1 MLNASGNV
9 SKHFVNVSLESI
21 VLACASFI
29 SPLCAYVMLQDFQYK
44 FLRHSPRDGLSTAM
58 LPSRWHKL
66 HIDPWLC
73 LFLLLN
79 ALLGLTVLYS
89 ASGQDWSMI
98 TRQAISFFIG
108 FIVMIAMA
116 QIPPKV
122 YQAFSP
128 WFYSFAI
135 LCLIAVMA
143 FGEIRLGAKRWI
155 GIPGFGSVQ
164 PSEFMKIGMPLMIAW
179 FLSRKAL
186 PPTFK
191 NIFISLILIGIPFL
205 LIAEQ
210 PDLGTSLL
218 VLASGIFVLFLSGLS
233 WKMIT
238 GACAAACAVIPLA
251 WTFLLHDYQKQRV
264 LTLINPQ
271 ADALDTGWNIIQSET
286 AIGSGGLLGKGFLA
300 GTQSHLHFLPEGH
313 TDFIIAAFS
322 EEFGFVGIIVLILIY
337 FAIIFRTFQ
346 ISLNC
351 FHNYGRLVAGA
362 FGLSFFVYV
371 FVNAGM
377 VSGILPVVGV
387 PLPFMSY
394 GGTAIITLM
403 ATFGIVMSIHTHR

>member
-1 MLNASGNV
+1 MAPS
-9 SKHFVNVSLESI
+9 S
-21 VLACASFI
+21 
-29 SPLCAYVMLQDFQYK
+29 QYK
-44 FLRHSPRDGLSTAM
+44 FLRQAPRDGLSTATQ
-58 LPSRWHKL
+58 LSRWQQL

-73 LFLLLN
+73 LFLVLN
-79 ALLGLTVLYS
+79 ALLGLTILYS
-89 ASGQDWSMI
+89 ASAQDVGLVSK
-98 TRQAISFFIG
+98 QAMSFGIG
-108 FIVMIAMA
+108 FVVMFSLA

-128 WFYSFAI
+128 YFYIFAV
-135 LCLIAVMA
+135 LSLLAVVI
-143 FGEIRLGAKRWI
+143 FGEVRMGAQRWI
-155 GIPGFGSVQ
+155 DIPGFGSVQ
-164 PSEFMKIGMPLMIAW
+164 PSEFMKIGMPMMIAW

-186 PPTFK
+186 PPSFSQV
-191 NIFISLILIGIPFL
+191 ILSLVLIVIPFL

-233 WKMIT
+233 WRLI
-238 GACAAACAVIPLA
+238 AAAAGAVAVIIPIA
-251 WTFLLHDYQKQRV
+251 WEFLLHDYQRQRV
-264 LTLINPQ
+264 LTLLDPE
-271 ADALDTGWNIIQSET
+271 ADALGTGWNIIQSKT
-286 AIGSGGLLGKGFLA
+286 AIGSGGFSGKGFLE

-313 TDFIIAAFS
+313 TDFIIAAYS
-322 EEFGFVGIIVLILIY
+322 EEFGLIGVSLLILLY
-337 FAIIFRTFQ
+337 CAIIFRTFQ
-346 ISLNC
+346 IGLQS

-403 ATFGIVMSIHTHR
+403 STFGLVMSIHTHR

>member
-1 MLNASGNV
+1 MAPS
-9 SKHFVNVSLESI
+9 S
-21 VLACASFI
+21 
-29 SPLCAYVMLQDFQYK
+29 QYK
-44 FLRHSPRDGLSTAM
+44 FLRQSPRDGLSTAM
-58 LPSRWHKL
+58 QPSRWQRL

-73 LFLLLN
+73 LFLFLN
-79 ALLGLTVLYS
+79 AILGLTVLYS
-89 ASGQDWSMI
+89 ASAQDIGLVSK
-98 TRQAISFFIG
+98 QAMSFCIG
-108 FIVMIAMA
+108 FIVMFALA

-122 YQAFSP
+122 YQAFAP
-128 WFYSFAI
+128 YFYSFAI
-135 LCLIAVMA
+135 LCLLAVVA

-179 FLSRKAL
+179 FLSRNPL
-186 PPTFK
+186 PPSFK
-191 NIFISLILIGIPFL
+191 NVCISLLLIGVPFL

-218 VLASGIFVLFLSGLS
+218 ILASGIFVLFLSGLS
-233 WKMIT
+233 WKMIM
-238 GACAAACAVIPLA
+238 AAVAAASVVIPIA
-251 WTFLLHDYQKQRV
+251 WEFLLHDYQRQRV
-264 LTLINPQ
+264 LTLLNPE
-271 ADALDTGWNIIQSET
+271 ADALGTGWNIIQSKT
-286 AIGSGGLLGKGFLA
+286 AIGSGGFIGRGYLE

-322 EEFGFVGIIVLILIY
+322 EEFGLIGILILMTIY
-337 FAIIFRTFQ
+337 LAIIFRTFQ
-346 ISLNC
+346 ISLQC
-351 FHNYGRLVAGA
+351 FHTYGRLVAGA
-362 FGLSFFVYV
+362 LALSFFVYV

>member
-1 MLNASGNV
+1 M
-9 SKHFVNVSLESI
+9 
-21 VLACASFI
+21 
-29 SPLCAYVMLQDFQYK
+29 SPSPQYK
-44 FLRHSPRDGLSTAM
+44 FLRQAPRDGLSTAM
-58 LPSRWHKL
+58 QPSRWQQL

-73 LFLLLN
+73 LFLFLN

-89 ASGQDWSMI
+89 ASAQDVGLVSK
-98 TRQAISFFIG
+98 QAMSFGIG
-108 FIVMIAMA
+108 FLVMISLA

-128 WFYSFAI
+128 YFYLFGLFS
-135 LCLIAVMA
+135 LIGVMV
-143 FGEIRLGAKRWI
+143 FGEVRMGAQRWI
-155 GIPGFGSVQ
+155 DIPGFGSVQ
-164 PSEFMKIGMPLMIAW
+164 PSEFMKIGMPMMVAW
-179 FLSRKAL
+179 FLARKPL
-186 PPTFK
+186 PPSFSQV
-191 NIFISLILIGIPFL
+191 ILSLMLIGVPFL

-233 WKMIT
+233 WRMI
-238 GACAAACAVIPLA
+238 GAAAACAAIVIPIA
-251 WTFLLHDYQKQRV
+251 WEFLLHDYQRQRV
-264 LTLINPQ
+264 LTLLDPE
-271 ADALDTGWNIIQSET
+271 ADALGTGWNIIQSKT
-286 AIGSGGLLGKGFLA
+286 AIGSGGFSGKGFLE

-313 TDFIIAAFS
+313 TDFIIAAYS
-322 EEFGFVGIIVLILIY
+322 EEFGLIGVLILVILY
-337 FAIIFRTFQ
+337 SAIIFRTFQ
-346 ISLNC
+346 IGLQS

-362 FGLSFFVYV
+362 VGLSFFFFV

-403 ATFGIVMSIHTHR
+403 ATFGLVMSIHTHR

>member
-1 MLNASGNV
+1 M
-9 SKHFVNVSLESI
+9 
-21 VLACASFI
+21 
-29 SPLCAYVMLQDFQYK
+29 SPSSQYK
-44 FLRHSPRDGLSTAM
+44 FLRQAPRDGLSTAAH
-58 LPSRWHKL
+58 PSRWQQL

-73 LFLLLN
+73 LFLVLN

-89 ASGQDWSMI
+89 ASAQDVGLVSK
-98 TRQAISFFIG
+98 QAMSFGIG
-108 FIVMIAMA
+108 FVVMFSLA

-128 WFYSFAI
+128 YFYIFGVLS
-135 LCLIAVMA
+135 LVAVVI
-143 FGEIRLGAKRWI
+143 FGEVRMGAQRWI
-155 GIPGFGSVQ
+155 DIPGFGSVQ
-164 PSEFMKIGMPLMIAW
+164 PSEFMKIGMPMMIAW

-186 PPTFK
+186 PP
-191 NIFISLILIGIPFL
+191 SLSQVVLSLMLIVVPFL

-210 PDLGTSLL
+210 PDFGTSLL

-233 WKMIT
+233 WQLI
-238 GACAAACAVIPLA
+238 AAAAGVAAVIIPIA
-251 WTFLLHDYQKQRV
+251 WEFLLHDYQRQRV
-264 LTLINPQ
+264 LTLLDPE
-271 ADALDTGWNIIQSET
+271 ADALGTGWNIIQSKT
-286 AIGSGGLLGKGFLA
+286 AIGSGGFSGKGFLE

-313 TDFIIAAFS
+313 TDFIIAAYS
-322 EEFGFVGIIVLILIY
+322 EEFGLIGVTLLILLY
-337 FAIIFRTFQ
+337 CAIIFRTFQ
-346 ISLNC
+346 IGLQS

-403 ATFGIVMSIHTHR
+403 STFGLVMSIHTHR

>member
-1 MLNASGNV
+1 M
-9 SKHFVNVSLESI
+9 
-21 VLACASFI
+21 
-29 SPLCAYVMLQDFQYK
+29 SPSPQYK
-44 FLRHSPRDGLSTAM
+44 FLRQAPRDGLSTAM
-58 LPSRWHKL
+58 QPSRWQQL

-73 LFLLLN
+73 LFLFLN

-89 ASGQDWSMI
+89 ASAQDVGLVSK
-98 TRQAISFFIG
+98 QAMSFGIG
-108 FIVMIAMA
+108 FLVMISLA

-128 WFYSFAI
+128 YFYLFGLFS
-135 LCLIAVMA
+135 LIGVMV
-143 FGEIRLGAKRWI
+143 FGEVRMGAQRWI
-155 GIPGFGSVQ
+155 DIPGFGSVQ
-164 PSEFMKIGMPLMIAW
+164 PSEFMKIGMPMMVAW
-179 FLSRKAL
+179 FLARKPL
-186 PPTFK
+186 PPSFSQV
-191 NIFISLILIGIPFL
+191 ILSLMLIGVPFL

-233 WKMIT
+233 WCMI
-238 GACAAACAVIPLA
+238 GAAAACAAIVIPIA
-251 WTFLLHDYQKQRV
+251 WEFLLHDYQRQRV
-264 LTLINPQ
+264 LTLLDPE
-271 ADALDTGWNIIQSET
+271 ADALGTGWNIIQSKT
-286 AIGSGGLLGKGFLA
+286 AIGSGGFSGKGFLE

-313 TDFIIAAFS
+313 TDFIIAAYS
-322 EEFGFVGIIVLILIY
+322 EEFGLIGVLILVILY
-337 FAIIFRTFQ
+337 SAIIFRTFQ
-346 ISLNC
+346 IGLQS

-403 ATFGIVMSIHTHR
+403 ATFGLVMSIHTHR

>member
-1 MLNASGNV
+1 M
-9 SKHFVNVSLESI
+9 
-21 VLACASFI
+21 
-29 SPLCAYVMLQDFQYK
+29 SPSPQYK
-44 FLRHSPRDGLSTAM
+44 FLRQAPRDGLSTANQ
-58 LPSRWHKL
+58 PSRWQQL

-73 LFLLLN
+73 LFLILN
-79 ALLGLTVLYS
+79 AILGLTVLYS
-89 ASGQDWSMI
+89 ASAQDVGLVSK
-98 TRQAISFFIG
+98 QAMSFGIG
-108 FIVMIAMA
+108 FVVMFSLA

-128 WFYSFAI
+128 YFYVFGVLS
-135 LCLIAVMA
+135 LLAVVI
-143 FGEIRLGAKRWI
+143 FGEVRMGAQRWI
-155 GIPGFGSVQ
+155 DIPGFGSVQ
-164 PSEFMKIGMPLMIAW
+164 PSEFMKIGMPMMVAW

-186 PPTFK
+186 PPSFSQV
-191 NIFISLILIGIPFL
+191 ILSLLLIVVPFL

-233 WKMIT
+233 WKLIA
-238 GACAAACAVIPLA
+238 GAAGVAGVIIPIA
-251 WTFLLHDYQKQRV
+251 WEFLLHDYQRQRV
-264 LTLINPQ
+264 LTLFNPE
-271 ADALDTGWNIIQSET
+271 ADALGTGWNIIQSKT
-286 AIGSGGLLGKGFLA
+286 AIGSGGFSGKGFLE

-313 TDFIIAAFS
+313 TDFIIAAYS
-322 EEFGFVGIIVLILIY
+322 EEFGLIGVTLLILLY
-337 FAIIFRTFQ
+337 CAIIFRTFQ
-346 ISLNC
+346 IGLQS

-403 ATFGIVMSIHTHR
+403 STFGLVMSIHTHR

>member
-1 MLNASGNV
+1 MAPS
-9 SKHFVNVSLESI
+9 S
-21 VLACASFI
+21 
-29 SPLCAYVMLQDFQYK
+29 QYK
-44 FLRHSPRDGLSTAM
+44 FLRQAPRDGLSTAAQ
-58 LPSRWHKL
+58 PSRWQQL

-73 LFLLLN
+73 SFLVLN

-89 ASGQDWSMI
+89 ASAQDIGLVSK
-98 TRQAISFFIG
+98 QAMSFGIG
-108 FIVMIAMA
+108 FVVMFSLA

-128 WFYSFAI
+128 YFYVFGVLS
-135 LCLIAVMA
+135 LVAVVI
-143 FGEIRLGAKRWI
+143 FGEVRMGAQRWI
-155 GIPGFGSVQ
+155 DIPGFGSVQ
-164 PSEFMKIGMPLMIAW
+164 PSEFMKIGMPMMIAW

-186 PPTFK
+186 PPSFSQV
-191 NIFISLILIGIPFL
+191 ILSLVLIVIPFL

-233 WKMIT
+233 WRLI
-238 GACAAACAVIPLA
+238 AAAAGAVAVIIPIA
-251 WTFLLHDYQKQRV
+251 WEFLLHDYQRQRV
-264 LTLINPQ
+264 LTLFNPE
-271 ADALDTGWNIIQSET
+271 ADALGTGWNIIQSKT
-286 AIGSGGLLGKGFLA
+286 AIGSGGFSGKGFLE

-313 TDFIIAAFS
+313 TDFIIAAYS
-322 EEFGFVGIIVLILIY
+322 EEFGLIGVSLLILLY
-337 FAIIFRTFQ
+337 CAIIFRTFQ
-346 ISLNC
+346 IGLQS

-403 ATFGIVMSIHTHR
+403 STFGLVMSIHTHR

>member
-1 MLNASGNV
+1 M
-9 SKHFVNVSLESI
+9 
-21 VLACASFI
+21 
-29 SPLCAYVMLQDFQYK
+29 SPSSQYK
-44 FLRHSPRDGLSTAM
+44 FLRQAPRDGLSTATQ
-58 LPSRWHKL
+58 LSRWQQL

-73 LFLLLN
+73 LFLVLN

-89 ASGQDWSMI
+89 ASAQDVGLVSK
-98 TRQAISFFIG
+98 QAMSFGIG
-108 FIVMIAMA
+108 FVVMFSLA

-128 WFYSFAI
+128 YFYIFAV
-135 LCLIAVMA
+135 LSLLAVVI
-143 FGEIRLGAKRWI
+143 FGEVRMGAQRWI
-155 GIPGFGSVQ
+155 DIPGFGSVQ
-164 PSEFMKIGMPLMIAW
+164 PSEFMKIGMPMMIAW

-186 PPTFK
+186 PPSFSQV
-191 NIFISLILIGIPFL
+191 ILSLVLIVIPFL

-233 WKMIT
+233 WRLI
-238 GACAAACAVIPLA
+238 AAAAGAVAVIIPIA
-251 WTFLLHDYQKQRV
+251 WEFLLHDYQRQRV
-264 LTLINPQ
+264 LTLFNPE
-271 ADALDTGWNIIQSET
+271 ADALGTGWNIIQSKT
-286 AIGSGGLLGKGFLA
+286 AIGSGGFSGKGFLE

-313 TDFIIAAFS
+313 TDFIIAAYS
-322 EEFGFVGIIVLILIY
+322 EEFGLIGVSLLILLY
-337 FAIIFRTFQ
+337 CAIIFRTFQ
-346 ISLNC
+346 IGLQS

-394 GGTAIITLM
+394 GGTAIITPM
-403 ATFGIVMSIHTHR
+403 STFGLVMSIHTHR

>member
-1 MLNASGNV
+1 M
-9 SKHFVNVSLESI
+9 
-21 VLACASFI
+21 
-29 SPLCAYVMLQDFQYK
+29 SPSPQYK
-44 FLRHSPRDGLSTAM
+44 FLRQAPRDGLSTAM
-58 LPSRWHKL
+58 QPSRWQQL

-73 LFLLLN
+73 LFLFLN

-89 ASGQDWSMI
+89 ASAQDVGLVSK
-98 TRQAISFFIG
+98 QAMSFGIG
-108 FIVMIAMA
+108 FLVMISLA

-128 WFYSFAI
+128 YFYLFGLFS
-135 LCLIAVMA
+135 LIGVMV
-143 FGEIRLGAKRWI
+143 FGEVRMGAQRWI
-155 GIPGFGSVQ
+155 DIPGFGSVQ
-164 PSEFMKIGMPLMIAW
+164 PSEFMKIGMPMMVAW
-179 FLSRKAL
+179 FLARKPL
-186 PPTFK
+186 PPSFSQV
-191 NIFISLILIGIPFL
+191 FLSLMLIGVPFL

-233 WKMIT
+233 WRMI
-238 GACAAACAVIPLA
+238 GAAAACAAIVIPIA
-251 WTFLLHDYQKQRV
+251 WEFLLHDYQRQRV
-264 LTLINPQ
+264 LTLLDPE
-271 ADALDTGWNIIQSET
+271 ADALGTGWNIIQSKT
-286 AIGSGGLLGKGFLA
+286 AIGSGGFSGKGFLE

-313 TDFIIAAFS
+313 TDFIIAAYS
-322 EEFGFVGIIVLILIY
+322 EEFGLIGVLILVILY
-337 FAIIFRTFQ
+337 SAIIFRTFQ
-346 ISLNC
+346 IGLQS

-403 ATFGIVMSIHTHR
+403 ATFGLVMSIHTHR

>member
-1 MLNASGNV
+1 M
-9 SKHFVNVSLESI
+9 
-21 VLACASFI
+21 
-29 SPLCAYVMLQDFQYK
+29 SPSSQYK
-44 FLRHSPRDGLSTAM
+44 FLRQAPRDGLSTAAH
-58 LPSRWHKL
+58 PSRWQQL

-73 LFLLLN
+73 LFLVLN

-89 ASGQDWSMI
+89 ASAQDVGLVSK
-98 TRQAISFFIG
+98 QAMSFGIG
-108 FIVMIAMA
+108 FVVMFSLA

-128 WFYSFAI
+128 YFYIFGVLS
-135 LCLIAVMA
+135 LVAVVI
-143 FGEIRLGAKRWI
+143 FGEVRMGAQRWI
-155 GIPGFGSVQ
+155 DIPGFGSVQ
-164 PSEFMKIGMPLMIAW
+164 PSEFMKIGMPMMIAW

-186 PPTFK
+186 PP
-191 NIFISLILIGIPFL
+191 SLSQVVLSLMLIVVPFL

-233 WKMIT
+233 WQLI
-238 GACAAACAVIPLA
+238 AAAAGVAAVIIQIA
-251 WTFLLHDYQKQRV
+251 WEFLLHDYQRQRV
-264 LTLINPQ
+264 LTLLDPE
-271 ADALDTGWNIIQSET
+271 ADALGTGWNIIQSKT
-286 AIGSGGLLGKGFLA
+286 AIGSGGFSGKGFLE

-313 TDFIIAAFS
+313 TDFIIAAYS
-322 EEFGFVGIIVLILIY
+322 EEFGLIGVTLLILLY
-337 FAIIFRTFQ
+337 CAIIFRTFQ
-346 ISLNC
+346 IGLQS

-362 FGLSFFVYV
+362 VGLSFFVYV

-403 ATFGIVMSIHTHR
+403 STFGLVMSIHTHR

>member
-1 MLNASGNV
+1 MAPS
-9 SKHFVNVSLESI
+9 S
-21 VLACASFI
+21 
-29 SPLCAYVMLQDFQYK
+29 QYK
-44 FLRHSPRDGLSTAM
+44 FLRQAPRDGLSTATQ
-58 LPSRWHKL
+58 LSRWQQL

-73 LFLLLN
+73 SFLVLN

-89 ASGQDWSMI
+89 ASAQDVGLVSK
-98 TRQAISFFIG
+98 QAMSFGIG
-108 FIVMIAMA
+108 FIVMFSLA

-128 WFYSFAI
+128 YFYVFGVLS
-135 LCLIAVMA
+135 LLAVVI
-143 FGEIRLGAKRWI
+143 FGEVRMGAQRWI
-155 GIPGFGSVQ
+155 DIPGFGSVQ
-164 PSEFMKIGMPLMIAW
+164 PSEFMKIGMPMMIAW

-186 PPTFK
+186 PPSFSQV
-191 NIFISLILIGIPFL
+191 ILSLVLIVIPFL

-233 WKMIT
+233 WRLI
-238 GACAAACAVIPLA
+238 AAAAGAVAVIMPIA
-251 WTFLLHDYQKQRV
+251 WEFLLHDYQRQRV
-264 LTLINPQ
+264 LTLLDPE
-271 ADALDTGWNIIQSET
+271 ADALGTGWNIIQSKT
-286 AIGSGGLLGKGFLA
+286 AIGSGGFSGKGFLE

-313 TDFIIAAFS
+313 TDFIIAAYS
-322 EEFGFVGIIVLILIY
+322 EEFGLIGVSLLILLY
-337 FAIIFRTFQ
+337 CAIIFRTFQ
-346 ISLNC
+346 IGLQS

-403 ATFGIVMSIHTHR
+403 STFGLVMSIHTHR

>member
-1 MLNASGNV
+1 MAPS
-9 SKHFVNVSLESI
+9 S
-21 VLACASFI
+21 
-29 SPLCAYVMLQDFQYK
+29 QYK
-44 FLRHSPRDGLSTAM
+44 FLRQAPRDGLSTANH
-58 LPSRWHKL
+58 PSRWQQL

-73 LFLLLN
+73 LFLVLN
-79 ALLGLTVLYS
+79 AILGLTVLYS
-89 ASGQDWSMI
+89 ASAQDVGLVSK
-98 TRQAISFFIG
+98 QAMSFGIG
-108 FIVMIAMA
+108 FVVMFGLA

-128 WFYSFAI
+128 YFYIFGVLS
-135 LCLIAVMA
+135 LIAVVI
-143 FGEIRLGAKRWI
+143 FGEVRMGAQRWI
-155 GIPGFGSVQ
+155 DIPGFGSVQ
-164 PSEFMKIGMPLMIAW
+164 PSEFMKIGMPMMVAW

-186 PPTFK
+186 PPSFTQV
-191 NIFISLILIGIPFL
+191 ILSLMLIVVPFL

-233 WKMIT
+233 WKLI
-238 GACAAACAVIPLA
+238 AAAAGVVAIIIPIA
-251 WTFLLHDYQKQRV
+251 WQFLLHDYQRQRV
-264 LTLINPQ
+264 LTLLDPE
-271 ADALDTGWNIIQSET
+271 ADALGTGWNIIQSKT
-286 AIGSGGLLGKGFLA
+286 AIGSGGFSGKGFLE

-313 TDFIIAAFS
+313 TDFIIAAYS
-322 EEFGFVGIIVLILIY
+322 EEFGLIGVTLLILLY
-337 FAIIFRTFQ
+337 CAIIIRTFQ
-346 ISLNC
+346 IGLQS

-403 ATFGIVMSIHTHR
+403 STFGLVMSIHTHR

>member
-1 MLNASGNV
+1 M
-9 SKHFVNVSLESI
+9 
-21 VLACASFI
+21 
-29 SPLCAYVMLQDFQYK
+29 SPSPQYK
-44 FLRHSPRDGLSTAM
+44 FLRQAPRDGLSTAM
-58 LPSRWHKL
+58 QPSRWQQL

-73 LFLLLN
+73 LFLFLN

-89 ASGQDWSMI
+89 ASAQDVGLVSK
-98 TRQAISFFIG
+98 QAMSFGIG
-108 FIVMIAMA
+108 FLVMISLA

-128 WFYSFAI
+128 YFYLFGLFS
-135 LCLIAVMA
+135 LIGVMV
-143 FGEIRLGAKRWI
+143 FGEVRMGAQRWI
-155 GIPGFGSVQ
+155 DIPGFGSVQ
-164 PSEFMKIGMPLMIAW
+164 PSEFMKIGMPMMVAW
-179 FLSRKAL
+179 FLARKPL
-186 PPTFK
+186 PPSFSQV
-191 NIFISLILIGIPFL
+191 ILSLMLIGVPFL

-233 WKMIT
+233 WRMI
-238 GACAAACAVIPLA
+238 GAAAACAAIVIPIA
-251 WTFLLHDYQKQRV
+251 WEFLLHDYQRQRV
-264 LTLINPQ
+264 LTLLDPE
-271 ADALDTGWNIIQSET
+271 ADALGTGWNIIQSKT
-286 AIGSGGLLGKGFLA
+286 AIGSGGFSGKGFLE

-313 TDFIIAAFS
+313 TDFIIAAYS
-322 EEFGFVGIIVLILIY
+322 EEFGLIGVLILVILY
-337 FAIIFRTFQ
+337 SAIIFRTFQ
-346 ISLNC
+346 IGLQS

-362 FGLSFFVYV
+362 VGLSFFFFL

-403 ATFGIVMSIHTHR
+403 ATFGLVMSIHTHR

>member
-1 MLNASGNV
+1 MAPS
-9 SKHFVNVSLESI
+9 S
-21 VLACASFI
+21 
-29 SPLCAYVMLQDFQYK
+29 QYK
-44 FLRHSPRDGLSTAM
+44 FLRQAPRDGLSTATQ
-58 LPSRWHKL
+58 LSRWQQL

-73 LFLLLN
+73 LFLVLN

-89 ASGQDWSMI
+89 ASAQDVGLVSK
-98 TRQAISFFIG
+98 QAMSFGIG
-108 FIVMIAMA
+108 FVVMFSLA

-128 WFYSFAI
+128 YFYVFGVLS
-135 LCLIAVMA
+135 LVAVVI
-143 FGEIRLGAKRWI
+143 FGEVRMGAQGWI
-155 GIPGFGSVQ
+155 DIPGFGSVQ
-164 PSEFMKIGMPLMIAW
+164 PSEFMKIGMPMMIAW

-186 PPTFK
+186 PP
-191 NIFISLILIGIPFL
+191 SLSQVVLSLMLIVVPFL

-233 WKMIT
+233 WRLI
-238 GACAAACAVIPLA
+238 AAAAGLAAIIIPIA
-251 WTFLLHDYQKQRV
+251 WEFLLHDYQRQRV
-264 LTLINPQ
+264 LTLLDPE
-271 ADALDTGWNIIQSET
+271 ADALGTGWNIIQSKT
-286 AIGSGGLLGKGFLA
+286 AIGSGGFSGKGFLE

-313 TDFIIAAFS
+313 TDFIIAAYS
-322 EEFGFVGIIVLILIY
+322 EEFGLIGVTLLIILY
-337 FAIIFRTFQ
+337 CAIIFRTFQ
-346 ISLNC
+346 IGLQS

-403 ATFGIVMSIHTHR
+403 STFGLVMSIHTHR

>member
-1 MLNASGNV
+1 M
-9 SKHFVNVSLESI
+9 
-21 VLACASFI
+21 
-29 SPLCAYVMLQDFQYK
+29 SPSPQYK
-44 FLRHSPRDGLSTAM
+44 FLRQAPRDGLSTAM
-58 LPSRWHKL
+58 QPSRWQQL

-73 LFLLLN
+73 LFLFLN

-89 ASGQDWSMI
+89 ASAQDVGLVSK
-98 TRQAISFFIG
+98 QAMSFGIG
-108 FIVMIAMA
+108 FLVMISLA

-128 WFYSFAI
+128 YFYLFGLFS
-135 LCLIAVMA
+135 LIGVMV
-143 FGEIRLGAKRWI
+143 FGEVRMGAQRWI
-155 GIPGFGSVQ
+155 DIPGFGSVQ
-164 PSEFMKIGMPLMIAW
+164 PSEFMKIGMPMMVAW
-179 FLSRKAL
+179 FLARKPL
-186 PPTFK
+186 PPSFSQV
-191 NIFISLILIGIPFL
+191 ILSLMLIGVPFL

-233 WKMIT
+233 WRMI
-238 GACAAACAVIPLA
+238 GAAAACAAIVIPIA
-251 WTFLLHDYQKQRV
+251 WEFLLHDYQRQRV
-264 LTLINPQ
+264 LTLLDPE
-271 ADALDTGWNIIQSET
+271 ADALGTGWNIIQSKT
-286 AIGSGGLLGKGFLA
+286 AIGSGGVSGKGFLE

-313 TDFIIAAFS
+313 TDFIIAAYS
-322 EEFGFVGIIVLILIY
+322 EEFGLIGVLILVILY
-337 FAIIFRTFQ
+337 SAIIFRTFQ
-346 ISLNC
+346 IGLQS

-362 FGLSFFVYV
+362 VGLSFFFYV

-403 ATFGIVMSIHTHR
+403 ATFGLVMSIHTHR